1 MYTYHMTTTAL
12 ISFSVI
18 HPVVHVS
25 SGRYYQANPGRK
37 RNLYENFHK
46 GYELFQIF
54 MLQK

>member
-1 MYTYHMTTTAL
+1 MTTTAL